1 MFPDLKQRTR
11 RAHLSVWVVWG
22 ARALSY
28 SAWEDRRARG
38 VQVLGELGSKACS
51 ALRAKSGYPVVEN
64 GGVRAQEA
72 GVQDDSL
79 SPGTL

>member
-1 MFPDLKQRTR
+1 M
-11 RAHLSVWVVWG
+11 
-22 ARALSY
+22 
-28 SAWEDRRARG
+28 
-38 VQVLGELGSKACS
+38 LGELGNKACS

-64 GGVRAQEA
+64 GGVGAQEA